1 MDFLIHLHSG
11 LRWIVL
17 IALLLAIVNA
27 FKKYKKG
34 KYGAKDKVL
43 NLVAMAVTHTQI
55 LIGFVLYFTSARVS
69 TAYSSGAMMKNAE
82 FRFVAIEHLVAMVL
96 AAVLITIG
104 HKKSKTATFDRAKH
118 RKVATLYLIALV
130 LIVVSIPWPG
140 RFSFGGWF

>member
-34 KYGAKDKVL
+34 KYGAKDKL
-43 NLVAMAVTHTQI
+43 INLVAMAVTHTQI
-55 LIGFVLYFTSARVS
+55 LIGLIMYLMSSRVA

-82 FRFVAIEHLVAMVL
+82 FRFLAIEHLVAMII

-118 RKVATLYLIALV
+118 RKVATFYLIALV
-130 LIVVSIPWPG
+130 LIIASIPWPG